1 MTEALLKESPDW
13 FYYQFYNFFIREIWC
28 KMQEGSCSSVL
39 KNYKIYLAEKSYNG
53 CNIDDECYI
62 VQCIENKT
70 PQNVLY
76 NANSEMFN
84 SLIESDDFNFN
95 EYNIELL
102 KSSFLMCKSREKD
115 LLYTNIF
122 QYIDAFEFAIRK

>member
-1 MTEALLKESPDW
+1 MKES
-13 FYYQFYNFFIREIWC
+13 
-28 KMQEGSCSSVL
+28 SCSNIL
-39 KNYKIYLAEKSYNG
+39 RNYKIRLIEKSCNG
-53 CNIDDECYI
+53 DNIDVECYLLGF
-62 VQCIENKT
+62 IEKKT
-70 PQNVLY
+70 PKDVLY

-84 SLIESDDFNFN
+84 SLVESDDFNFN

-115 LLYTNIF
+115 LLYKNIF